1 MLTLVCYVLHL
12 ILIGLKELQTKNYT
26 MTYQRLQKKNAIVG
40 QNFQDTW
47 RHDEEFMHNLL
58 FWMPT
63 NEKNK
68 RGRPQKLYIDQLIED
83 TGLQMEELKNLMADK
98 EEWKSFI
105 SSNFPS
111 EWFDQWVWVSEWYS
125 EMMSKIYYYYHY
137 YILLW

>member
-26 MTYQRLQKKNAIVG
+26 MTYQRLQKQNAIVG

-83 TGLQMEELKNLMADK
+83 TGLQMEELKTLMANK

-111 EWFDQWVWVSEWYS
+111 EWFDQWVCVSEWYS

-137 YILLW
+137 YILLR